1 MKKIILSGF
10 LSLMAMTGLTSVA
23 EANPCSI
30 SGSLDFAYMGAI
42 ETCAASPSGLYGVT
56 AVGGSGVTPGSTSM
70 VGATSSGDI
79 SLGSGEVVSIIVG
92 QGSGSVA
99 TPLIGGGGASSLRN
113 TSVTTG
119 DKTGDKTGYDGL
131 GYGGEGHLAIMYP
144 PTPASGVDG
153 GDSALFTIVSMV
165 VVAVVLYMMVVAA
178 AVVVVMVLA
187 AADHYINRD
196 RLHRLC

>member
-10 LSLMAMTGLTSVA
+10 LSLIAMTGLTSVA
-23 EANPCSI
+23 EATTCSI
-30 SGSLDFAYMGAI
+30 SGSIDFAYTGAI
-42 ETCAASPSGLYGVT
+42 ETCTASPSGLYGVT
-56 AVGGSGVTPGSTSM
+56 AVGESGVTPGSTSM

-119 DKTGDKTGYDGL
+119 DKTGYNGL

>member
-10 LSLMAMTGLTSVA
+10 LSLMAMTGLISVA
-23 EANPCSI
+23 KANPCSI
-30 SGSLDFAYMGAI
+30 SGSLDFAYTGAI
-42 ETCAASPSGLYGVT
+42 ETCEASPSGLYGVT
-56 AVGGSGVTPGSTSM
+56 AVGESGVTPGSTSM
-70 VGATSSGDI
+70 VGAT
-79 SLGSGEVVSIIVG
+79 IIVG
-92 QGSGSVA
+92 QVSGSVA
-99 TPLIGGGGASSLRN
+99 TPLIGGGRASSLRN
-113 TSVTTG
+113 ASVTTG
-119 DKTGDKTGYDGL
+119 GKTGGKTGYNGL

-165 VVAVVLYMMVVAA
+165 VGAVVLYMMVLAV